1 MLDGVAARV
10 TSVTGTDID
19 FRSQAH
25 EPGTVDVVVMNPDGQ
40 AVTLKAAYTFGVFS
54 VAGSPNLVAPGN
66 QLSVSWEGP
75 PGRGCRGGGDWIAM
89 YRVGDPDETHA
100 TNGHSDLWFDHVC
113 GATSG
118 TWTLNA
124 PPQPGEYEFRFM
136 VGEFSVVRSKPI
148 IVRQ

>member
-1 MLDGVAARV
+1 L
-10 TSVTGTDID
+10 
-19 FRSQAH
+19 
-25 EPGTVDVVVMNPDGQ
+25 
-40 AVTLKAAYTFGVFS
+40 
-54 VAGSPNLVAPGN
+54 
-66 QLSVSWEGP
+66 
-75 PGRGCRGGGDWIAM
+75 
-89 YRVGDPDETHA
+89 YRVGDPDQTNA
-100 TNGHSDLWFDHVC
+100 ANGHSDVWFDHVC